1 MTRAKRKE
9 SKLFLF
15 IVVILGVMVVCLNL
29 VQMFITSSIAKS
41 KIEDTVIVEAKEV
54 SNQASISMK
63 HLLESYFNA
72 LDFYTKSE
80 AAKTRDDQTIIDFM
94 RENASTR
101 PSFFNYIGYV
111 NAKGENVTDEG
122 KTSDVKD
129 RDYFQ
134 AIMAG
139 ADTYIDNPVVARSTG
154 LKTVHVC
161 KAIKVNGVTTGLFFG
176 AADPEMISEILK
188 EMDLGDLGYAVVF
201 GSDGDYVGASAAL
214 ESVKQGF
221 EITKTKKADSFAAI
235 ENMYKNQLDE
245 IHDGYVCSR
254 KGNAY
259 KVIYIS
265 HKVEYTPWTL
275 ILVLYQSNLFAAE
288 TAIRTTLSIGM
299 VLLVISLIVV
309 TGLVLY
315 FSIKPLAVVE
325 STIRGIATGDADL
338 TKRIALKSNNE
349 IGRIVEGFNLFAE
362 KLQSI
367 IATMKD
373 SKAQLVDAGELL
385 NDSTSDTM
393 SAITQIIA
401 QIESMGKSVDNQ
413 TDSVHQTAGA
423 VNQIAGNIE
432 SLNRMIESQSSSVT
446 QASAAVEEMIGNIT
460 SVTNSVEKMATSF
473 EELEKKAIVGVQ
485 RQNEVNEKIDEIER
499 ESQALKEANTVIS
512 SIAEQTNLLAM
523 NAAIEAAHAGE
534 AGKGFSVV
542 ADEIRKLSE
551 DSGSQSQTIGQE
563 LTKITSAIEE
573 IVSVSK
579 IASDAFG
586 EVSTEI
592 SNTSNLVREIS
603 SAMLEQN
610 EGSKQISVALN
621 AMNDTSNEVKTASVE
636 MSEGNKAILDEIKS
650 LQESTFEI
658 KDEMTEMSNGA
669 RKINETG
676 SVLGELSEQMKGA
689 IQQIGEEV
697 DKFKV

>member
-1 MTRAKRKE
+1 MPKAKRKE

-15 IVVILGVMVVCLNL
+15 IVAILGAMVVCLNL
-29 VQMFITSSIAKS
+29 LQMFITSNIAKS
-41 KIEDTVIVEAKEV
+41 KIEDTVIIESKEI
-54 SNQASISMK
+54 SNQSSVAMK
-63 HLLESYFNA
+63 YLLESYFNA
-72 LDFYTKSE
+72 LDYYTKSP
-80 AAKTRDDQTIIDFM
+80 AVKTLDDQTIIDFIL
-94 RENASTR
+94 ENASTR
-101 PSFFNYIGYV
+101 PAFFNYIGYV
-111 NAKGENVTDEG
+111 NAEGINFTDQG

-154 LKTVHVC
+154 KKTVHVC
-161 KAIKVNGVTTGLFFG
+161 KAIKVNGKTTGLFFG
-176 AADPEMISEILK
+176 AANPELISEILT
-188 EMDLGDLGYAVVF
+188 EMDLGDLGFAVVF
-201 GSDGDYVGASAAL
+201 GSDGEYVGASADL
-214 ESVKQGF
+214 EKVKEGF
-221 EITKTKKADSFAAI
+221 EKTKTAQSESFNAI
-235 ENMYKNQLDE
+235 ENMYTNQSDE
-245 IHDGYVCSR
+245 IFDGYLSSASG
-254 KGNAY
+254 KQH

-265 HKVEYTPWTL
+265 QKVEYTPWTL
-275 ILVLYQSNLFAAE
+275 ILVLYQQNIFVAEKSIRNTLFV
-288 TAIRTTLSIGM
+288 GM
-299 VLLVISLIVV
+299 IFLVVSLLAV
-309 TGLVLY
+309 TGAVLF

-338 TKRIALKSNNE
+338 TKRIALKSSNE

-460 SVTNSVEKMATSF
+460 SVTNSVEKMAISF
-473 EELEKKAIVGVQ
+473 KELEKKAIVGVQ

-573 IVSVSK
+573 IVSISK

-586 EVSTEI
+586 EVSSEI

-689 IQQIGEEV
+689 IQQIGDEV

>member
-1 MTRAKRKE
+1 MAKTKE
-9 SKLFLF
+9 KKSKLFLF
-15 IVVILGVMVVCLNL
+15 IVVILGVMVVCLNML
-29 VQMFITSSIAKS
+29 QMFITSNIAKS
-41 KIEDTVIVEAKEV
+41 KIEDTVLIESKEV
-54 SNQASISMK
+54 SSQAAISMK
-63 HLLESYFNA
+63 HLLEAYFNA
-72 LDFYTKSE
+72 LDYYVKSE
-80 AAKTRDDQTIIDFM
+80 VVKTRDDDEIIAFIT
-94 RENASTR
+94 EAASSR

-111 NAKGENVTDEG
+111 NPQGQNFTDEG

-139 ADTYIDNPVVARSTG
+139 AETYIDNPVIARSTG
-154 LKTVHVC
+154 AKTVHVC
-161 KAIKVNGVTTGLFFG
+161 RAIKVNGETTGLFFG
-176 AADPEMISEILK
+176 TVNPEIISEAFA
-188 EMDLGDLGYAVVF
+188 EMDLGDLGFGVIF
-201 GSDGDYVGASAAL
+201 GSDGEYVGASADL
-214 ESVKQGF
+214 ESVRQGF
-221 EITKTKKADSFAAI
+221 DVTKTNKPESFAAL

-245 IHDGYVCSR
+245 IYDGYVCSR
-254 KGNAY
+254 KGNAH

-265 HKVEYTPWTL
+265 HKLDYTPWTL
-275 ILVLYQSNLFAAE
+275 ILVLYQNNLFAAE
-288 TAIRTTLSIGM
+288 AAIRTTLSIGM
-299 VLLVISLIVV
+299 VLLVIALLVV

-338 TKRIALKSNNE
+338 TKRIAVKSNNE

-393 SAITQIIA
+393 SAISQIIA

-432 SLNRMIESQSSSVT
+432 SLNRMIESQASSVT

-460 SVTNSVEKMATSF
+460 SVTNSVEKMASSF
-473 EELEKKAIVGVQ
+473 EELEKKAIIGVQ

-523 NAAIEAAHAGE
+523 NAAFEAAHAGE

-563 LTKITSAIEE
+563 LTKITGAIEE
-573 IVSVSK
+573 IVSISK

-621 AMNDTSNEVKTASVE
+621 AMNDTSNEVKTASIE

-658 KDEMTEMSNGA
+658 KDGMTEMSNGA

-676 SVLGELSEQMKGA
+676 SVLGELSEQMKTS
-689 IQQIGEEV
+689 IQRIGNEV